1 MKLAIMQPYFM
12 PYIGYFQLINTVDK
26 FIFYDDVTF
35 IKQGWINRNQILINN
50 QAKMFSIPLS
60 NASSHVL
67 IKDVLISESAYQK
80 WKKSFLNS
88 ILFSYKKA
96 KNYSKINAL
105 IEKILEKRP
114 GTISELAIKSV
125 IEVAQYL
132 DLKTEFE
139 ICSDVYSNT
148 YLSGQNRVLD
158 ICINEKATTYI
169 NPIGGMELYSKS
181 VFQEKNIE
189 LFFIKANK
197 LVYPQFSEEFVPFLS
212 IIDVLMFNDID
223 EIQKQLNNFTLI

>member
-1 MKLAIMQPYFM
+1 M
-12 PYIGYFQLINTVDK
+12 
-26 FIFYDDVTF
+26 
-35 IKQGWINRNQILINN
+35 
-50 QAKMFSIPLS
+50 
-60 NASSHVL
+60 
-67 IKDVLISESAYQK
+67 
-80 WKKSFLNS
+80 
-88 ILFSYKKA
+88 
-96 KNYSKINAL
+96 

-114 GTISELAIKSV
+114 ETISELAIKSIV
-125 IEVAQYL
+125 EVAQYL
-132 DLKTEFE
+132 GLKTEFE

-181 VFQEKNIE
+181 VFKEKNIE

-197 LVYPQFSEEFVPFLS
+197 SVYPQFSEEFVPFLS

>member
-1 MKLAIMQPYFM
+1 MQPYFM
-12 PYIGYFQLINTVDK
+12 PYIGYFQLINAVDK

-67 IKDVLISESAYQK
+67 IKDVLISETAYQK

-105 IEKILEKRP
+105 IERILEK
-114 GTISELAIKSV
+114 KN
-125 IEVAQYL
+125 
-132 DLKTEFE
+132 LK
-139 ICSDVYSNT
+139 
-148 YLSGQNRVLD
+148 Q
-158 ICINEKATTYI
+158 
-169 NPIGGMELYSKS
+169 
-181 VFQEKNIE
+181 FQR
-189 LFFIKANK
+189 
-197 LVYPQFSEEFVPFLS
+197 
-212 IIDVLMFNDID
+212 
-223 EIQKQLNNFTLI
+223 

>member
-12 PYIGYFQLINTVDK
+12 PYIGYFQLINAVDK

-67 IKDVLISESAYQK
+67 IKDILISESTYQK

-105 IEKILEKRP
+105 IERILEKSP
-114 GTISELAIKSV
+114 ETISELAIKSV
-125 IEVAQYL
+125 IEVARYL

-139 ICSDVYSNT
+139 ICSNSYSNIH
-148 YLSGQNRVLD
+148 LSGQNRVLD

-181 VFQEKNIE
+181 VFQGKNIE
-189 LFFIKANK
+189 LFFIKSNK
-197 LVYPQFSEEFVPFLS
+197 SIYRQFSEEFVPFLS

-223 EIQKQLNNFTLI
+223 EIQKQLNEFNLI

>member
-50 QAKMFSIPLS
+50 QASMFSIPLT

-67 IKDVLISESAYQK
+67 IKDVLISEKTYEK

-96 KNYSKINAL
+96 KNYEKVSILIN
-105 IEKILEKRP
+105 KILEQQPK
-114 GTISELAIKSV
+114 TIAELAIRSIVEISRYLGIKTKF
-125 IEVAQYL
+125 EV
-132 DLKTEFE
+132 
-139 ICSDVYSNT
+139 CSEVYKNT
-148 YLSGQNRVLD
+148 QLSGQNRILD
-158 ICINEKATTYI
+158 ICKTEKATTYI
-169 NPIGGMELYSKS
+169 NPIGGLELYSK
-181 VFQEKNIE
+181 NIFLQNKVE
-189 LFFIKANK
+189 LFFIQSKK
-197 LVYPQFSEEFVPFLS
+197 SIYKQFSDEFIPFLS
-212 IIDVLMFNDID
+212 IIDVMMFNDVE
-223 EIQKQLNNFTLI
+223 EIREQLNNFDFF